1 MKIAAKILFAVL
13 FCSIPVCSQQPV
25 ETDEIRVETSLVSV
39 PVRVT
44 DRRNRNITGLEK
56 KNFRV
61 YEDGIEQT
69 VESFEDNNAPLTV
82 AIMLD
87 ASNSTTAQLKNIK
100 AAAAAFLDRLR
111 PHDRV
116 MIFSFDRN
124 LVKIADGT
132 IRDLPSIQNSISLS
146 QTGGGTSLYDSVV
159 AVNQNYL
166 GEIGGRKALIIL
178 TDGIDTQS
186 VSQTSAGSLRAMEE
200 ADVLV
205 YSIQYDTVQDTLKAK
220 KAFSDASFGSTVEYV
235 TARGERL
242 PAAFKNGTLYLN
254 FLTDSTGGKTFY
266 ADTTGNLSK
275 TFAKIALELSQVYSL
290 SYYPT
295 NQTTDGKRRK
305 IKTATDAPK
314 TVVQS
319 RRAYVYTRTKVKSN

>member
-13 FCSIPVCSQQPV
+13 FCLIPVCSQQPV

-100 AAAAAFLDRLR
+100 AAAFLDRLR

-166 GEIGGRKALIIL
+166 GEISGRKALIIL

-205 YSIQYDTVQDTLKAK
+205 YSIQYDTVPGYFESEKSV
-220 KAFSDASFGSTVEYV
+220 FRRFV
-235 TARGERL
+235 RI
-242 PAAFKNGTLYLN
+242 NGRVCDGTRRTTSGGVQKRN
-254 FLTDSTGGKTFY
+254 FIFEFPDGQHRRKSILRRY
-266 ADTTGNLSK
+266 
-275 TFAKIALELSQVYSL
+275 
-290 SYYPT
+290 
-295 NQTTDGKRRK
+295 DGKFVENFCQNRPG
-305 IKTATDAPK
+305 T
-314 TVVQS
+314 
-319 RRAYVYTRTKVKSN
+319 